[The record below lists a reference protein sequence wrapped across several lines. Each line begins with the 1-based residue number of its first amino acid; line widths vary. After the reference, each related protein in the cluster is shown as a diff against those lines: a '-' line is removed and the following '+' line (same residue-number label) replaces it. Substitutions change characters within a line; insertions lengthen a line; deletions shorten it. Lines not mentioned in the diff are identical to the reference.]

1 MGENQVIKASRVVS
15 LLLFMSIAAFAAS
28 ATAPKDPKP
37 HEPRAATA
45 AKASAD
51 DGSGEK
57 RPTTRKTPFGEAKT
71 TNSNSRPAGPSAA
84 AVSHLVKVEE
94 RGDTIVFRQ
103 RTPFGEK
110 VWKRA
115 RTELS
120 AQERELLETH
130 QAGKS
135 GPVSGRTVTDSDRSG
150 DDPPEKAQ

>member
-1 MGENQVIKASRVVS
+1 MIKTSRAVS
-15 LLLFMSIAAFAAS
+15 LFLLVSMAAFAAS
-28 ATAPKDPKP
+28 ATAPKDPKSR
-37 HEPRAATA
+37 EQRAATA

-51 DGSGEK
+51 DRSGEK
-57 RPTTRKTPFGEAKT
+57 RSTTRKTPFGAVKT
-71 TNSNSRPAGPSAA
+71 TNSTARPAGPSAA

-103 RTPFGEK
+103 RTPFGET

-130 QAGKS
+130 RAGKP
-135 GPVSGRTVTDSDRSG
+135 GPVSGRTPSDSGRSG